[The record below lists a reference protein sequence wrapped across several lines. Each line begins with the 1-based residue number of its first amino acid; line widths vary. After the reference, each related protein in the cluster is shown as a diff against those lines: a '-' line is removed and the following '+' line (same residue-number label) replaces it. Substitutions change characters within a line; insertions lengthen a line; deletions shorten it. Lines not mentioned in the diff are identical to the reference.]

1 MVALT
6 GLFEGG
12 GGVDGSKR
20 FRRQQ
25 NSSKTGNHLGYD
37 VIILSYKLKPMKL
50 YNGLRPIPIDM
61 PIVIIIWFL
70 IISAIPGCCCIYVF
84 KVLNPENGICLSSEI
99 RIQSMGNT
107 MDVSHDVIGTII
119 TAIKR
124 VRPTDWVIDEPPSKR
139 IRISSFEE
147 DGAKA
152 VKIPENHIVLP
163 VN

>member
-1 MVALT
+1 
-6 GLFEGG
+6 
-12 GGVDGSKR
+12 
-20 FRRQQ
+20 
-25 NSSKTGNHLGYD
+25 
-37 VIILSYKLKPMKL
+37 
-50 YNGLRPIPIDM
+50 
-61 PIVIIIWFL
+61 
-70 IISAIPGCCCIYVF
+70 
-84 KVLNPENGICLSSEI
+84 
-99 RIQSMGNT
+99 